1 MLHAARVYRQL
12 LDRDIKVLK
21 FLEEQAPR
29 YYYVPMDVIVKKL
42 GMTES
47 KCEYTLRKLH
57 KLKLI
62 RARRK
67 PYLGFYINMHGYDI
81 LAINAL
87 VNENIIEAI
96 GDKIGV
102 GKESDVYTALT
113 SSGERVAVKFFR
125 IGRFSFKHIQVKRA
139 YYLEAEPRRQL
150 TWIRRSIISAKR
162 EYEALKKLHPDV
174 SVPRPIA
181 HNRHVVVM
189 SEIYGVPLSD
199 VKKLDDPEYVF
210 ELIIENLRRAYEKD
224 VIHADFSQ
232 YNVMVTEDGVLLID
246 WPQYVHRKHPLANE
260 YLRRDIENIV
270 KFFSRKFRIKMDTER
285 IIEYIREGAPQE

>member
-12 LDRDIKVLK
+12 IDRDFKVLK
-21 FLEEQAPR
+21 FLENQAPR
-29 YYYVPMDVIVKKL
+29 YYYVPMEIIVKSL

-67 PYLGFYINMHGYDI
+67 PYLGFYINVHGYDV

-87 VNENIIEAI
+87 VNGGVIEAI

-113 SSGERVAVKFFR
+113 SSGERVAIKFFR
-125 IGRFSFKHIQVKRA
+125 IGRLSFKHIQVRRA
-139 YYLEAEPRRQL
+139 YYLEAEPRKQL
-150 TWIRRSIISAKR
+150 TWIKRSMISARR
-162 EYEALKKLHPDV
+162 EYRALKKLHPEV

-189 SEIYGVPLSD
+189 SEIYGIPLSD
-199 VKKLDDPEYVF
+199 VKDLDDPLYVL
-210 ELIIENLRRAYEKD
+210 ELIINNLKKAYEKNI
-224 VIHADFSQ
+224 IHADFSH
-232 YNVMVTEDGVLLID
+232 YNVMVTEEGVLLID

-270 KFFSRKFRIKMDTER
+270 RFFSRKFRIKISTEEV
-285 IIEYIREGAPQE
+285 IAYILGSAPQE

>member
-1 MLHAARVYRQL
+1 MLHAARVYKRL
-12 LDRDIKVLK
+12 IDRDFKILK

-29 YYYVPMDVIVKKL
+29 YYYVPMEVIVKKL

-67 PYLGFYINMHGYDI
+67 PYLGFYINMHGYDV

-87 VNENIIEAI
+87 VNGGVIEAI

-102 GKESDVYTALT
+102 GKESDVYTALA

-125 IGRFSFKHIQVKRA
+125 IGRLSFKHVQVRRA
-139 YYLEAEPRRQL
+139 YYLEAEPRKQL
-150 TWIRRSIISAKR
+150 TWIKRSMISAGR
-162 EYEALKKLHPDV
+162 EYRALKRLYPDV

-189 SEIYGVPLSD
+189 GEIYGVPLSD
-199 VKKLDDPEYVF
+199 VKELDDPRHVF
-210 ELIIENLRRAYEKD
+210 ELIIENLRKAYEKNI
-224 VIHADFSQ
+224 VHADFSQ
-232 YNVMVTEDGVLLID
+232 YNVMVTEDDVLLID

-270 KFFSRKFRIKMDTER
+270 KFFSRKFRIKLDTEEV
-285 IIEYIREGAPQE
+285 IEYIRGGAPQE

>member
-12 LDRDIKVLK
+12 IDRDFKVLK
-21 FLEEQAPR
+21 FLEDQAPR
-29 YYYVPMDVIVKKL
+29 YYYVPMEIIVKSL

-67 PYLGFYINMHGYDI
+67 PYLGFYINMHGYDA

-87 VNENIIEAI
+87 VNRGVIEAI

-113 SSGERVAVKFFR
+113 SSGERVAIKFFR
-125 IGRFSFKHIQVKRA
+125 IGRLSFKHIQVRRA
-139 YYLEAEPRRQL
+139 YYLEAEPRKQL
-150 TWIRRSIISAKR
+150 TWIKRSMISARR
-162 EYEALKKLHPDV
+162 EYRALKRLHPEV
-174 SVPRPIA
+174 SVPRPVA

-189 SEIYGVPLSD
+189 GEIYGIPLSD
-199 VKKLDDPEYVF
+199 VKDLDDPSYVL
-210 ELIIENLRRAYEKD
+210 ELIINNLKKAYEKNI
-224 VIHADFSQ
+224 IHADFSH
-232 YNVMVTEDGVLLID
+232 YNVMVTEEGVLLID

-260 YLRRDIENIV
+260 YLRRDVENIV
-270 KFFSRKFRIKMDTER
+270 RFFSRKFRINVSSEEV
-285 IIEYIREGAPQE
+285 IAYILGSAPQE

>member
-12 LDRDIKVLK
+12 IDRDFKVLK
-21 FLEEQAPR
+21 FLEDQAPR
-29 YYYVPMDVIVKKL
+29 YYYVPMEIIVKSL

-67 PYLGFYINMHGYDI
+67 PYLGFYINVHGYDV

-87 VNENIIEAI
+87 VNGGVIEAI

-113 SSGERVAVKFFR
+113 SSGERVAIKFFR
-125 IGRFSFKHIQVKRA
+125 IGRLSFKHIQVRRA
-139 YYLEAEPRRQL
+139 YYLEAEPRKQL
-150 TWIRRSIISAKR
+150 TWIKRSMISARR
-162 EYEALKKLHPDV
+162 EYRALKKLHPEV

-189 SEIYGVPLSD
+189 SEIYGIPLSD
-199 VKKLDDPEYVF
+199 VKDLDDPLYVL
-210 ELIIENLRRAYEKD
+210 ELIINNLKKAYEKNI
-224 VIHADFSQ
+224 IHADFSH
-232 YNVMVTEDGVLLID
+232 YNVMVTEEGVLLID

-270 KFFSRKFRIKMDTER
+270 RFFSRKFRIKISTEEV
-285 IIEYIREGAPQE
+285 IAYILGSAPQE